1 MSQREEI
8 TAELAQIDPSMS
20 LWPYHMPYSL
30 PFGYFEGITGKL
42 LEQSVVGLMVEKSR
56 GYQVPAG
63 YFNQLSDRIMAAIH
77 KQAVANELEEIAP
90 LLNTISKQMPYT
102 SISLPQFQMEGIMEK
117 AAEAAIPVIQMPVRK
132 KNKWMQ
138 YAAAAVATG
147 VIVVTAYMYNSRSE
161 NNSANIN
168 YAQLDVSHEI
178 SRLSEEELNTYLA
191 TSEKM
196 VINTGDRDVYGIEAL
211 PEVDEH
217 IEMSSDDEL
226 KQYLDESTEVSGEAK
241 ADTNSES

>member
-8 TAELAQIDPSMS
+8 TAELVQIDPSMAS
-20 LWPYHMPYSL
+20 WPYHMPYSL
-30 PFGYFEGITGKL
+30 PVGYFDGITEKL
-42 LEQSVVGLMVEKSR
+42 LEQSSIGLLVEKSR

-63 YFNQLSDRIMAAIH
+63 YFNQLSARIMAAIH
-77 KQAVANELEEIAP
+77 KQEVAHELEEIAP
-90 LLNTISKQMPYT
+90 LLNTISRQTPYT
-102 SISLPQFQMEGIMEK
+102 PVSLPQFEMEGIMEK
-117 AAEAAIPVIQMPVRK
+117 AAETAIPVIQMPVRK

-147 VIVVTAYMYNSRSE
+147 VIVVTAFMYNGRST
-161 NNSANIN
+161 NNNIDSN

-191 TSEKM
+191 SSEKM

-226 KQYLDESTEVSGEAK
+226 KQYLDESSEVSGEAK
-241 ADTNSES
+241 ADTNRES